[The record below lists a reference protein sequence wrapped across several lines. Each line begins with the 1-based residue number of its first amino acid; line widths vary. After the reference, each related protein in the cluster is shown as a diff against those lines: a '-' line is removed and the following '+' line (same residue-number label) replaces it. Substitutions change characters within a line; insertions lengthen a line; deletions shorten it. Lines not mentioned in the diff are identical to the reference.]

1 MRAFNI
7 EVANVAGQVTDKRL
21 GDVRL
26 KFWEEVV
33 ESIFND
39 KPYQHPVAL
48 ELHKVP
54 DEFTFL
60 FPI

>member
-1 MRAFNI
+1 
-7 EVANVAGQVTDKRL
+7 VANVAGQVTDKRL